1 MSGSPDRRPEV
12 ARELAQGDPAVLGDI
27 LVRFLSDETRKA
39 GFERAVLGLSG
50 GIDSSLAAALAVRAL
65 GAANVLGVL
74 MPYGQSVAAAQA
86 VADGELVARHLAL
99 PIERV
104 DITALVD
111 GHFAADP
118 VATPLRRGN
127 FMARMRMAVLFDR
140 SMRDRALVIGT
151 SNKSELLLGYGTLH
165 GDLASALNPLGDLY
179 KTQVRALS
187 RHLSLPE
194 AILRKPPSADLWP
207 GQTDE
212 GELGFTYEEVDLV
225 LHLMVDR
232 RLMPEEIADYGFTPE
247 FITEV
252 AKKIRTSQFKR
263 RLPLIAKLSGR
274 TVGLDFRYPRDWGI

>member
-1 MSGSPDRRPEV
+1 
-12 ARELAQGDPAVLGDI
+12 
-27 LVRFLSDETRKA
+27 
-39 GFERAVLGLSG
+39 
-50 GIDSSLAAALAVRAL
+50 
-65 GAANVLGVL
+65 
-74 MPYGQSVAAAQA
+74 
-86 VADGELVARHLAL
+86 
-99 PIERV
+99 
-104 DITALVD
+104 
-111 GHFAADP
+111 
-118 VATPLRRGN
+118 
-127 FMARMRMAVLFDR
+127 
-140 SMRDRALVIGT
+140 
-151 SNKSELLLGYGTLH
+151 
-165 GDLASALNPLGDLY
+165 
-179 KTQVRALS
+179 
-187 RHLSLPE
+187 LPE